1 MKKAITTIVA
11 IAALT
16 TTVAGCA
23 GGAGGGGLGSN
34 SITNTEYQQVHT
46 GQPSAF
52 VRGLL
57 GKPESIDNSEIAG
70 LGKSSVWIYSGPND
84 TSVMITLGQAGML
97 HPHGPLVVDSKS
109 IG

>member
-1 MKKAITTIVA
+1 MKKAITTIATIA
-11 IAALT
+11 IAVAA
-16 TTVAGCA
+16 AGCA